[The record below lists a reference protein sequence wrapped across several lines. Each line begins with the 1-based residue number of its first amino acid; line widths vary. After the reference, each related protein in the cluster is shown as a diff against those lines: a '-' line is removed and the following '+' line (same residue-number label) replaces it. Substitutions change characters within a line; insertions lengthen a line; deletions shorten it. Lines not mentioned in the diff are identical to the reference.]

1 MIENNHRL
9 SLEES
14 SLELEIV
21 NFRIQLF
28 IIMIQTLQ
36 MQPQLLLQKTMV
48 QIGSPLKEIMH
59 ILTIPLEERVK
70 IDQEVEIYK
79 MHKLNIF
86 KANLPLSYKNQD

>member
-1 MIENNHRL
+1 MIESNHRM

-48 QIGSPLKEIMH
+48 QIESPLKEIMH
-59 ILTIPLEERVK
+59 ILTILLEERVK

-79 MHKLNIF
+79 MHKLNIS
-86 KANLPLSYKNQD
+86 KIYLPLSYKNQD